1 MQQDLRPIQGV
12 FREVAE
18 ATGGRAFRRSNDI
31 VGELNGVVEDSRATY
46 LLAFSPGQQA
56 DGKYHVLTVKV
67 GGRKDVALRY
77 RAGYQYDKDPS
88 SLKDRFAKAAW
99 QPSDETGISISATP
113 LAADRSTLKL
123 NIAATDLAL
132 AQADGLWTDKVSVFL
147 IRRDDTGLHAQV
159 TGRTLNLRLKPET
172 YQKLLREGIPY
183 EQIVGTARATGAVRI
198 VVVDENS
205 GRMGTITIPA
215 AELVAKN

>member
-1 MQQDLRPIQGV
+1 
-12 FREVAE
+12 
-18 ATGGRAFRRSNDI
+18 
-31 VGELNGVVEDSRATY
+31 
-46 LLAFSPGQQA
+46 
-56 DGKYHVLTVKV
+56 
-67 GGRKDVALRY
+67 
-77 RAGYQYDKDPS
+77 
-88 SLKDRFAKAAW
+88 
-99 QPSDETGISISATP
+99 
-113 LAADRSTLKL
+113 
-123 NIAATDLAL
+123 
-132 AQADGLWTDKVSVFL
+132 
-147 IRRDDTGLHAQV
+147 V